1 MTVAKNVA
9 KVHRL
14 YDEVNSGNLDVID
27 EIMAPNF
34 VAHGEAMGLQEGQ
47 DVREA
52 MKQGIMWAKMLVPDL
67 KVSIVDTVA
76 QGEKVACR
84 LVFQGTHTGTDG
96 QIPASG
102 NKIEYT
108 AIAINRF
115 EDGLLVERW
124 FNSDEMGMMRQ
135 MGLLPP
141 MGQ

>member
-1 MTVAKNVA
+1 MTTAQNIA

-34 VAHGEAMGLQEGQ
+34 IAHGEAMGLQPGQ
-47 DVREA
+47 DVRTA

-67 KVSIVDTVA
+67 NVSIVDTVA
-76 QGEKVACR
+76 QGEKVVCR

-115 EDGLLVERW
+115 EKGLLAERW

-141 MGQ
+141 MG

>member
-1 MTVAKNVA
+1 MTTAQNVA

-14 YDEVNSGNLDVID
+14 YDEVNNGNLNVID

-34 VAHGEAMGLQEGQ
+34 VAHGEAMGFQADQ

-52 MKQGIMWAKMLVPDL
+52 MKQGIMWAKMLLPDL
-67 KVSIVDTVA
+67 KVTIVDTVA
-76 QGEKVACR
+76 QGEKVVCR

-115 EDGLLVERW
+115 ENGLLAERW

-141 MGQ
+141 MG

>member
-1 MTVAKNVA
+1 MTTAQNIA
-9 KVHRL
+9 KVHHL
-14 YDEVNSGNLDVID
+14 YDEVNNGNLDVID

-34 VAHGEAMGLQEGQ
+34 ISHGEAMGFQPGQ
-47 DVREA
+47 DVRTA

-76 QGEKVACR
+76 QGEKVVCR

-115 EDGLLVERW
+115 ENGLLAERW

-141 MGQ
+141 MG

>member
-1 MTVAKNVA
+1 MTTAQNVA

-14 YDEVNSGNLDVID
+14 YDEVNNGNLDVID

-34 VAHGEAMGLQEGQ
+34 VAHGEAMGLQPGQ
-47 DVREA
+47 DVRAA
-52 MKQGIMWAKMLVPDL
+52 MKQGIMWATMLVPDL
-67 KVSIVDTVA
+67 KVSILDTVA
-76 QGEKVACR
+76 QGDEVACR

-141 MGQ
+141 MG

>member
-1 MTVAKNVA
+1 MTTAQNVA

-14 YDEVNSGNLDVID
+14 YDEVNNGNLDVID

-34 VAHGEAMGLQEGQ
+34 VAHGEAMGFQADQ

-52 MKQGIMWAKMLVPDL
+52 MKQGIMWAKMLLPDL
-67 KVSIVDTVA
+67 KVTIVDTVA
-76 QGEKVACR
+76 QGEKVVCR
-84 LVFQGTHTGTDG
+84 LLFQGTHTGTDG

-115 EDGLLVERW
+115 ENGLLAERW
-124 FNSDEMGMMRQ
+124 FNSDELGMMRQ

-141 MGQ
+141 MG